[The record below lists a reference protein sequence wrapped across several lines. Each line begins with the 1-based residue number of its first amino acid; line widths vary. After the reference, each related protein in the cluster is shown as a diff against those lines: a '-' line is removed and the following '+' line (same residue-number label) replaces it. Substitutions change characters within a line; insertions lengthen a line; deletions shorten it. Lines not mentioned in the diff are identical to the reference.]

1 VSAALKKVD
10 GVASVDVSSVT
21 GTIDIALKPDNKAT
35 LPLLRRT
42 IRSTGNETKD
52 AAITARG
59 RIVGAGDTF
68 ALDLLNG
75 SSLPLAKAAAG
86 AFDALVEVTGVSR
99 ADDKNVELLTIS
111 SIKQLQPSDAR
122 VTRQRP

>member
-10 GVASVDVSSVT
+10 GVASVDVST
-21 GTIDIALKPDNKAT
+21 DKGTIDIALKPDNKAT

-42 IRSTGNETKD
+42 IRSTGNETTN

-59 RIVGAGDTF
+59 RLVGAGDTF

-75 SSLPLAKAAAG
+75 SSLPVPKAPGAAA
-86 AFDALVEVTGVSR
+86 DAIVEVTGISV
-99 ADDKNVELLTIS
+99 ADDKNVEQLTIS
-111 SIKQLQPSDAR
+111 AIKRLQSADAHR
-122 VTRQRP
+122 